1 MASSTPPKKA
11 RATKPDVS
19 RYRIDDPTAAFPIG
33 SLSEPASLEGDAVKP
48 IPEAAP
54 RPVPPSPPAALP
66 KVSTRAPA
74 PAPSVGGVNL
84 RWLLLSLLAGA
95 VLAVVV
101 VALFGLVVML
111 VGS

>member
-1 MASSTPPKKA
+1 MATSTPPKKA

-33 SLSEPASLEGDAVKP
+33 SLSEPVSLEGDAVKP
-48 IPEAAP
+48 LPEAASST
-54 RPVPPSPPAALP
+54 SPPP
-66 KVSTRAPA
+66 KPPTRAPVA
-74 PAPSVGGVNL
+74 SPATGGVNV
-84 RWLLLSLLAGA
+84 RWLVMSLMAGA